1 MKKHWLIHSVYEER
15 WNRKSETLVLT
26 VLIPVMVS
34 AKTGSKMAPLYN
46 PYRLALYQVVGD
58 SPEMVRLRALAGAV
72 WFCHS
77 APVSASVTS
86 IKKAWKAP
94 SSADQDKRK
103 LSHDTS
109 LMVKFVTTGFSSSGW
124 WQIHQH
130 RVIGL
135 GHTNSMKTEG

>member
-1 MKKHWLIHSVYEER
+1 MVS
-15 WNRKSETLVLT
+15 
-26 VLIPVMVS
+26 IPVMVS
-34 AKTGSKMAPLYN
+34 AKTGSKTAPLYN
-46 PYRLALYQVVGD
+46 PYRFALYQVVGER
-58 SPEMVRLRALAGAV
+58 PETARLRASAGTV

-109 LMVKFVTTGFSSSGW
+109 LMVTLVTTGFSSSG
-124 WQIHQH
+124 
-130 RVIGL
+130 
-135 GHTNSMKTEG
+135 